1 MPSPEINNPEDARRE
16 FAAAGMRAAHAVRVV
31 VAARAA
37 LKLARRAL
45 DDAESEATAADAD
58 LRSAVIAAAHMD
70 QALATTHDAATSAP
84 RTCQPTPFEIRAWK
98 AEQ

>member
-1 MPSPEINNPEDARRE
+1 MVGLTVRGPRCTVVAMPSPEINNPEDARRE
-16 FAAAGMRAAHAVRVV
+16 FAAAGMRAAHAVRAV

-58 LRSAVIAAAHMD
+58 LRSAVIAAARLD
-70 QALATTHDAATSAP
+70 VTQ
-84 RTCQPTPFEIRAWK
+84 
-98 AEQ
+98 